1 MNTRPGPAWRE
12 RLKRAWIPLA
22 ALASALLLGLT
33 PLHAQLNSWLSD
45 TVLALAPPP
54 TGLQKV
60 LVLDLDEA
68 SIQQLRGSLGSWPYT
83 RDAYVPLV
91 RYLQR
96 AGAEVIAFNMLFSD
110 ARAGDDELAAQL
122 GPQSRVVLGVSGLRT
137 GTEAA
142 SENPPAQVTLD
153 PNAQGL
159 LAAPTFEWPALVWPS
174 ESLRAAAIGAGALGV
189 MSAPLDRDDRLRRL
203 PVLHREDMVLVPAF
217 PVAALLA
224 SEPGSTLRYDAV
236 RHRFGV
242 GAHEWAVDARGNFR
256 VSVADRAAGVPQ
268 LRYARVYRAA
278 TGATVDVELERLIRG
293 RAVFIGSSAST
304 GDNVATPWGLV
315 SGTELQA
322 LAFAHLRAGTVISPP
337 APLLA
342 ALMLGLALLPA
353 LLGMRHETTT
363 LREPVVLIAA
373 MAVLLLALACAASF
387 WWQQELPLASAGA
400 ALAMTLALMGA
411 VHTRWVQ
418 NNQRSMALD
427 RAVAEAA
434 NRAKSEFLAIVS
446 HEIRTPINAVLGIGE
461 LLGETPLNEEQRTHV
476 AVLRRAGE
484 NLSTLINDLLD
495 LARIDAGRLELD
507 PAPFELRPVLDQ
519 QLAVVFVGA
528 ISKGL
533 QLHLD
538 VAADVPECV
547 QGDRKRL
554 AQALL
559 NLLSNA
565 VKFTQQ
571 GSVTLAVRN
580 EPGQTDQLR
589 FQVRDTGMG
598 IPPERCESIFEPF
611 TQADVSVTRNY
622 GGSGLGLTIT
632 RRLVNLMGGQIE
644 VVSALGEGSIF
655 TFTATLP
662 ASHMPPTQAPPAQPP
677 APLGLRILVAEDQ
690 AANAYLLQAMLRPG
704 GHSIDVA
711 DNGQVA
717 VQQWRERSY
726 DVVLMDVQMPVLD
739 GLSATREIRRI
750 EAAEG
755 RSRTPIIAISAHAFE
770 TDVQRSLDT
779 GCDAHL
785 SKPVAKSE
793 LLTALGRHVPV
804 PPGTLPPPRPLASL
818 PEPEPELDPALAAL
832 ALEPGFEVQA
842 ALRRMGGDQAAFLAA
857 LGLAMPSLTS
867 WHAQLVQGR
876 QACDAIVAHNIKGVS
891 TMMGA
896 HALANASHALESALR
911 AGHGPEETAPALA
924 DLCAALASAL
934 PAVERAVQNGGLR
947 A

>member
-1 MNTRPGPAWRE
+1 VNSRPGAAWRE
-12 RLKRAWIPLA
+12 RLKRAWIPLT
-22 ALASALLLGLT
+22 ALAAALLLALA

-110 ARAGDDELAAQL
+110 ARAGDDELAALL

-142 SENPPAQVTLD
+142 NDNPPAQITID
-153 PNAQGL
+153 PSVQGL
-159 LAAPTFEWPALVWPS
+159 LAAPTFEWPGLVWPS
-174 ESLRAAAIGAGALGV
+174 EGLRAAAKGSGALGV

-203 PVLHREDMVLVPAF
+203 PVLHREVTLLVPAF

-224 SEPGSTLRYDAV
+224 SEPGSSLRYDAA
-236 RHRFGV
+236 RQRFAV

-256 VSVADRAAGVPQ
+256 VSVADHAAGVPQ
-268 LRYARVYRAA
+268 IRYARVHRAA

-322 LAFAHLRAGTVISPP
+322 LAFAHLRAGTVIRPP
-337 APLLA
+337 VPWLA

-363 LREPVVLIAA
+363 LREPLVLIAV
-373 MAVLLLALACAASF
+373 MAALLLALACAASF

-400 ALAMTLALMGA
+400 ALVMTLALTGA

-418 NNQRSMALD
+418 NNQRRMALD

-519 QLAVVFVGA
+519 QLAVVFVSA

-547 QGDRKRL
+547 LGDRKRL

-571 GSVTLAVRN
+571 GNVTLAVRH
-580 EPGQTDQLR
+580 EPGQTDMLR

-598 IPPERCESIFEPF
+598 IAPERCESIFEPF

-662 ASHMPPTQAPPAQPP
+662 ASHMPPTQAPPAPPP
-677 APLGLRILVAEDQ
+677 APLGLHILVAEDQ

-711 DNGQVA
+711 DNGQIA
-717 VQQWRERSY
+717 VQQWRERPY
-726 DVVLMDVQMPVLD
+726 DVILMDVQMPVLD

-755 RSRTPIIAISAHAFE
+755 RRRTPIIAISAHAFE

-793 LLTALGRHVPV
+793 LLAALGRHVPA
-804 PPGTLPPPRPLASL
+804 PPGTLPPPQPLATI

-867 WHAQLVQGR
+867 WHAQLVQAR
-876 QACDAIVAHNIKGVS
+876 KACDAIVAHEIKGVS

-896 HALANASHALESALR
+896 RALASASHDLESALR
-911 AGHGPEETAPALA
+911 AGQGLEETAPALA
-924 DLCAALASAL
+924 DLRAALASAL
-934 PAVERAVQNGGLR
+934 PAVERAVQAGGRR